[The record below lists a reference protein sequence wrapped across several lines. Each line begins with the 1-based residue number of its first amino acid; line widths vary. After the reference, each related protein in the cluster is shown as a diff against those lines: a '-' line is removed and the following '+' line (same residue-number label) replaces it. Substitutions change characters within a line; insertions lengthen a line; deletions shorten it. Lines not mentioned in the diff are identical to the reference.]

1 MIEWAE
7 AMLCHG
13 PGDVQGQPWT
23 PDQPGLGLDDEEILF
38 ICWVYRVHPQDHA
51 RAGRRLI
58 HRAIYSRPKG
68 RRKSEIAGL
77 LMCAEAL
84 GPVRCDGFDSA
95 GDPVGV
101 PVTYPF
107 IRCLATEEE
116 QPLALDTAVPT
127 PDGWTT
133 IGAIRPGDHVFSRR
147 GEPVCVAGTTAP
159 KVGEPCYRV
168 RFSDGAEL
176 VASGAHQWTLERR
189 TYNPQ
194 RRSFD
199 YPEVTTTTREIAAS
213 LRDGGGTARWRTRY
227 AKLELPTR
235 ELDVDPYLLGL
246 WLGDGSTANGGIAY
260 DWQDR
265 ADAIRLVT
273 EAARP
278 YETVT
283 EYRED
288 RLYVRRRTRL
298 CKWGHEWGD
307 AEYVNPSTGD
317 RSCGVCRRKRRVKG
331 AVPPCPTFMERL
343 RKVGVLGNKHI
354 PADYLRA
361 SYAQRLA
368 LLQGLMDSDG
378 NIDGSGGRCTYT
390 TTLQPLADGIAEL
403 LRTLGIKPSVR
414 YRVKAWRVAFTPD
427 GDPVFRLPRKR
438 ERQVPRS
445 SRSRAATRHIVAV
458 EPVESVPVAC
468 VRLLDDEHLFLA
480 GEHMVPT
487 HNSGNTFDNVTYMLT
502 HGAAADEYAIDIG
515 RSAETSTRIIIREP
529 GGGEI
534 VPSTSGS
541 ASKDGGKESAATA
554 DESHL
559 YVSPNLR
566 SMYRT
571 VARNTGKRKDADPWM
586 LDTTTMYQVGERSI
600 AEAAAERY
608 AHLAVEEC
616 VVKNGVLYD
625 HRQGDEPARFGDNR
639 SLAKA
644 MRAGYGPAAAWMDF
658 EKIVRIIRDSED
670 PEEEAYRYYL
680 NIPREHADAWM
691 APAEIA
697 ALMQEFDV
705 PRGSML
711 ALGFDGSENDDH
723 TVLMACTEA
732 GDLFPVGMW
741 TPSQEEDT
749 AWRLAVDAAVDH
761 MHEHYRVVKMYA
773 DPAYWVSELGAW
785 SAKHKPAK
793 GERHIKEFWTGGQGE
808 TRMAFATGTCRTALR
823 HGARIM
829 PTPLLTLPVRVN
841 SRNQLSTA
849 PTQDGKSLLEWHFV
863 NARKRKIRVKNEEG
877 RTEDAFLVR
886 KERKGSPLK
895 IDGVTSSILARRAR
909 DDALKEGLF
918 VPAPAKGKVY
928 TWQ

>member
-1 MIEWAE
+1 MPLPPVSFPTLGWGVIEWAE

-13 PGDVQGQPWT
+13 PGDVQGQLWT

-38 ICWVYRVHPQDHA
+38 ICWVYRVHPQGHA

-95 GDPVGV
+95 GEPVGV
-101 PVTYPF
+101 AVTYPF

-116 QPLALDTAVPT
+116 Q
-127 PDGWTT
+127 
-133 IGAIRPGDHVFSRR
+133 
-147 GEPVCVAGTTAP
+147 
-159 KVGEPCYRV
+159 
-168 RFSDGAEL
+168 
-176 VASGAHQWTLERR
+176 
-189 TYNPQ
+189 
-194 RRSFD
+194 
-199 YPEVTTTTREIAAS
+199 
-213 LRDGGGTARWRTRY
+213 
-227 AKLELPTR
+227 
-235 ELDVDPYLLGL
+235 
-246 WLGDGSTANGGIAY
+246 
-260 DWQDR
+260 
-265 ADAIRLVT
+265 
-273 EAARP
+273 
-278 YETVT
+278 
-283 EYRED
+283 
-288 RLYVRRRTRL
+288 
-298 CKWGHEWGD
+298 
-307 AEYVNPSTGD
+307 
-317 RSCGVCRRKRRVKG
+317 
-331 AVPPCPTFMERL
+331 
-343 RKVGVLGNKHI
+343 
-354 PADYLRA
+354 
-361 SYAQRLA
+361 
-368 LLQGLMDSDG
+368 
-378 NIDGSGGRCTYT
+378 
-390 TTLQPLADGIAEL
+390 
-403 LRTLGIKPSVR
+403 
-414 YRVKAWRVAFTPD
+414 
-427 GDPVFRLPRKR
+427 
-438 ERQVPRS
+438 
-445 SRSRAATRHIVAV
+445 
-458 EPVESVPVAC
+458 
-468 VRLLDDEHLFLA
+468 
-480 GEHMVPT
+480 
-487 HNSGNTFDNVTYMLT
+487 SGNTFDNVTYMLT
-502 HGAAADEYAIDIG
+502 HGAAADEYALDIG

-586 LDTTTMYQVGERSI
+586 LDTTTMYQVGERSV

-616 VVKNGVLYD
+616 VQKNGVLYD
-625 HRQGDEPARFGDNR
+625 HRQGDEPVRFGDNR

-644 MRAGYGPAAAWMDF
+644 MRAGYGPASEWMDF

-691 APAEIA
+691 TPAEIA
-697 ALMQEFDV
+697 ALMQAFDV
-705 PRGSML
+705 PRGSLL

-723 TVLMACTEA
+723 TVLMACTEV

-741 TPSQEEDT
+741 TPSEEEDT
-749 AWRLAVDAAVDH
+749 TWRLAVDAAVDH
-761 MHEHYRVVKMYA
+761 MHEHYRVVRVYA

-785 SAKHKPAK
+785 SAKHKPPK
-793 GERHIKEFWTGGQGE
+793 GEHHIREFWTGGRSE
-808 TRMAFATGTCRTALR
+808 ARMAFATGTCRTALR

-829 PTPLLTLPVRVN
+829 PTPLLTPPVRVS

-849 PTQDGKSLLEWHFV
+849 PTQDGKALLEWHFV
-863 NARKRKIRVKNEEG
+863 NARKRKVRVKTAEG
-877 RTEDAFLVR
+877 ATEDAFLVR

-918 VPAPAKGKVY
+918 VARKPRGSYAS
-928 TWQ
+928 W